1 MLSSLYRWSKLA
13 SYEDKRSQTSLIFKR
28 FSISVFQQDDNIDH
42 NSSGISLA
50 SVRLGFRPFI
60 ISSTARPALCVWN
73 GGWSVRIS
81 SAVIAN
87 DQMSHSFVR
96 KSASKVSG
104 AAYLATCENPA
115 DHSRP
120 KFSKTW
126 KRPAPLTT
134 ARLSSV
140 IKTLDCHASSNSKYS
155 FFLSL
160 SFTTHWSQIS
170 VDNMLPVN
178 IAYTLC
184 NIRHLLQ
191 NKSYVSPFV

>member
-1 MLSSLYRWSKLA
+1 M
-13 SYEDKRSQTSLIFKR
+13 
-28 FSISVFQQDDNIDH
+28 
-42 NSSGISLA
+42 
-50 SVRLGFRPFI
+50 
-60 ISSTARPALCVWN
+60 
-73 GGWSVRIS
+73 RIS

-140 IKTLDCHASSNSKYS
+140 IKTLDCHASSNSNYS
-155 FFLSL
+155 FFSSL
-160 SFTTHWSQIS
+160 DFTTHWSQIS
-170 VDNMLPVN
+170 VDNLLPMN

-191 NKSYVSPFV
+191 KKSYVHHLCNVRRLTSRQRAEKSSGLCVLRYVCISPSR